1 VSEIHRSVLARTVQM
16 LDESEEELEEESSL
30 PG

>member
-1 VSEIHRSVLARTVQM
+1 MSEIHRSVLARTVQM